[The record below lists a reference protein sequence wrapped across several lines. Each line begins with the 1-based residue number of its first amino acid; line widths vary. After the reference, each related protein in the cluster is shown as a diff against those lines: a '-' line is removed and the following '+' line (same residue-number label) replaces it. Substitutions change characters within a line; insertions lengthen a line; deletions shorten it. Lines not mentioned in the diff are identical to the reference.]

1 MHLKSNK
8 ELLLKPTTTK
18 VLTFHPL
25 STTEESD
32 DERGENLI
40 DVTLGVERIARVDTT
55 SHADL
60 SLAGWES
67 FMPFSR
73 QFYEIIPKFSFAFEG
88 WRSLWMF
95 EWWMRS
101 RESRVFLMMIWD
113 QVEKMTMRFSC

>member
-8 ELLLKPTTTK
+8 ELLLNPTTTK

-60 SLAGWES
+60 SLVG
-67 FMPFSR
+67 
-73 QFYEIIPKFSFAFEG
+73 
-88 WRSLWMF
+88 
-95 EWWMRS
+95 
-101 RESRVFLMMIWD
+101 
-113 QVEKMTMRFSC
+113 